1 MKKLRNILY
10 FFLVL
15 ILISCNKNKSVQ
27 TNASSNK
34 TSVYALKNDV
44 DTISFYTGI
53 YTETK
58 LKTLSPA
65 KINSKIFN
73 KAVHETF
80 GYNDEKMNKVIAGYM
95 IGYFFEKLQ
104 NVKNERN
111 IREGLSFLNQN
122 KLRKGIVSTTSG
134 LQYFVIKEGW
144 GAKPDTIDKVKVLCK
159 ARVLNGAIFINSNSK
174 PDTFLLTSDYILGLQ
189 EALRLMRVGSHYKV
203 YLPSELGF
211 RFDPPAVKG
220 VEPFMVSIF
229 DIEVLSIVKGK

>member
-1 MKKLRNILY
+1 MKNSLNIIC
-10 FFLVL
+10 FFLAIV
-15 ILISCNKNKSVQ
+15 LISCNRNKPAQ
-27 TNASSNK
+27 SNYPK
-34 TSVYALKNDV
+34 ISGYALTNDV

-58 LKTLSPA
+58 LKTLLPA
-65 KINSKIFN
+65 KINSNVFN

-80 GYNDEKMNKVIAGYM
+80 ENKDEQMNKVIANYM

-104 NVKNERN
+104 NVKKEKN
-111 IREGLSFLNQN
+111 IKEGLSFLKQN
-122 KLRKGIVSTTSG
+122 KLRRGIVTTKSG
-134 LQYFVIKEGW
+134 IQYFIIKEGS
-144 GAKPDTIDKVKVLCK
+144 AIKPDTLDKIKVLCK
-159 ARVLNGAIFINSNSK
+159 AYVLNGSVFINSISK
-174 PDTFLLTSDYILGLQ
+174 PDTFLLTSDYMPGLQ

-229 DIEVLSIVKGK
+229 DIEILSIVKRK